1 MAGVRTIGRGGKTMQ
16 VPAALPTHRNGAY
29 AAIANVRPIIVE
41 RRRLPE
47 PCTYCGARGQ
57 SVCGSIEDDD
67 LGQLA
72 ALAVVTEVDAGRTFI
87 EEGEP
92 AENFFNITA
101 GTAKLYKLLPDGRR
115 QITGF
120 AGPGHFLGLAVSSTY
135 AFSAEAID
143 SVRFCRFSRPK
154 LRKLLVEFP
163 KLEQR
168 LLEVASNELVAA
180 QEQML
185 LLGRKT
191 ARERLASFLLAQSVQ
206 GPSCMGTHGRIKL
219 AMTRSDI
226 ADYLGLTI
234 ETVSRTLSRLR
245 VEKLIDI
252 PNTSDVMILNPVAL
266 EKLAGG
272 LA

>member
-1 MAGVRTIGRGGKTMQ
+1 M
-16 VPAALPTHRNGAY
+16 
-29 AAIANVRPIIVE
+29 
-41 RRRLPE
+41 PE
-47 PCTYCGARGQ
+47 PCAHCGARSY
-57 SVCGSIEDDD
+57 SVCGAIEDAE
-67 LGQLA
+67 LGPLA

-92 AENFFNITA
+92 AESFFNITS

-120 AGPGHFLGLAVSSTY
+120 AGPGHFLGLAVSATY

-154 LRKLLVEFP
+154 LRKLLTDFP

-168 LLEVASNELVAA
+168 LLEVAATELVAA

-191 ARERLASFLLAQSVQ
+191 ARERLASFLLMQMEQTPA
-206 GPSCMGTHGRIKL
+206 CAGRQDRL
-219 AMTRSDI
+219 TLPMTRGDI

-245 VEKLIDI
+245 VERMIEI
-252 PNTSDVMILNPVAL
+252 PSISDVVILNCTAL
-266 EKLAGG
+266 RKLAGG
-272 LA
+272 LS